1 MKKRTFRALLCL
13 GLFAMTLTSCGNINP
28 YADDPR
34 YPIYQLALESG
45 FTGTYQEWLDS
56 IKGEDG
62 RNGETPHI
70 GENGNW
76 WIGDTDTGV
85 PARGPEGPEGP
96 AGSDGQPGS
105 QGEPGKDGNTPYIGE
120 NGNWWIGDTDTGV
133 PATGKD
139 GQDGSQG
146 PAGSDGQPGSQ
157 GEPGKDGKDGIDGK
171 DGTSMHT
178 GHGAPS
184 SDLGQVGDSYV
195 DLDTWDFYVK
205 YENGWVLEG
214 NIKGNNGSD
223 YERETHTI
231 TFDSNGGSAVETQYV
246 LHGEKIAK
254 PENPVRLGYEFSC
267 WTYQDE
273 PWSFVGY
280 TCTEDMTLVANWT
293 LSEYTAT
300 FVNYN
305 GEILDYQ
312 TGLHYGDSVTYRGA
326 TPIKPSD
333 EAGIAYEFTG
343 WDKELLVVDN
353 MIFTAQFKTV
363 ESGYVINHPVTIN
376 FWHNFNNQYA
386 TVIRN
391 FIEEFEE
398 VEPNIT
404 VNLVT
409 QIGGY
414 DDLNTK
420 VIQGFSAGNYPDIGI
435 SYPHHIADYID
446 YGKVVR
452 LDEDFINNER
462 YGWTDEDLEDI
473 IPNHLEEG
481 ASYAIPGTYS
491 LPFAELTE
499 AMFYNA
505 DVLIGLDLSSV
516 DATINGG
523 NPLTHEYLNN
533 LTWEELFDK
542 LCPAIVAHNAALPAD
557 EQYLHDDK
565 EYHGVVGYD
574 SDDNLFITLAEQ
586 YGYGYTAIDEAT
598 GTGKVLFDN
607 EGMKSLMKTFNK
619 AYQDGYFITKGSTG
633 YYLNS
638 LFTQQNVLFSIGSTG
653 SAKYQYTD
661 NFETGVAR
669 IPAAQDGNRHVINQ
683 GPSLTILDHNDDTR
697 ALASWLFCKFMLN
710 KENATTWAIES
721 GYEPIRYSC
730 YDTDEYKSYLDYLSN
745 SDDSDAL
752 LARVHKYCRSVVD
765 DLYNSCNFKGSS
777 RCRTTVGELVC
788 LCLIEENLDE
798 YIDKYFKDAVNNCLI
813 FISN

>member
-1 MKKRTFRALLCL
+1 MKKRIPKTLLCL
-13 GLFAMTLTSCGNINP
+13 IFFAMTLTSCGNNNP

-34 YPIYQLALESG
+34 YPIYQLALDSG
-45 FTGTYQEWLDS
+45 FTGTYQDWLDS

-62 RNGETPHI
+62 KNGETPHI

-85 PARGPEGPEGP
+85 PAKGSEGP
-96 AGSDGQPGS
+96 

-120 NGNWWIGDTDTGV
+120 NGNWWIGDVDTGV

-139 GQDGSQG
+139 GADGAPGSQG
-146 PAGSDGQPGSQ
+146 PIGPEGHQ
-157 GEPGKDGKDGIDGK
+157 GEPGKDGVDGK

-184 SDLGQVGDSYV
+184 NLLGQVGDSYV

-205 YENGWVLEG
+205 FENGWVLEG

-246 LHGEKIAK
+246 LHGEKITK
-254 PENPVRLGYEFSC
+254 PANPVRLGYEFNC
-267 WTYQDE
+267 WTYQGE

-280 TCTEDMTLVANWT
+280 TCTEDMILVADWT

-312 TGLHYGDSVTYRGA
+312 TGLHYGDKVSYGGV
-326 TPIKPSD
+326 TPIKPSY
-333 EAGIAYEFTG
+333 EVGIGYEFTG
-343 WDKELLVVDN
+343 WDKELFVVDN
-353 MIFTAQFKTV
+353 MVFTAQFKTF
-363 ESGYVINHPVTIN
+363 ESEYVINHPVTIN
-376 FWHNFNNQYA
+376 FWHPFNSKYA
-386 TVIRN
+386 SVITN

-404 VNLVT
+404 VNLVY
-409 QIGGY
+409 QGSY
-414 DDLNTK
+414 DDIKRQIIT
-420 VIQGFSAGNYPDIGI
+420 GFSAGNYPDIGI
-435 SYPHHIADYID
+435 CYPDQVADYID
-446 YGKVVR
+446 YGKAVR
-452 LDEDFINNER
+452 LDQDFINNES
-462 YGWTDEDLEDI
+462 YGWTEEDLEDI
-473 IPNHLEEG
+473 IPNYLEEG
-481 ASYAIPGTYS
+481 ASYTIPGTYS
-491 LPFAELTE
+491 LPFAKSTE

-533 LTWEELFDK
+533 LTWEELFDR
-542 LCPAIVAHNAALPAD
+542 LCPAIVAHNATLPVD
-557 EQYLHDDK
+557 EKYLHDDK
-565 EYHGVVGYD
+565 QYHGVVGHD
-574 SDDNLFITLAEQ
+574 SDSNLFITLAEQ
-586 YGYGYTAIDEAT
+586 YGYGYTAIDEST

-619 AYQDGYFITKGSTG
+619 AYQDGYFITKGSTWG
-633 YYLNS
+633 NYMSS
-638 LFTQQNVLFSIGSTG
+638 LFTQQNLLFYIGSTDG
-653 SAKYQYTD
+653 TEYNYTS

-669 IPAAQDGNRHVINQ
+669 IPAAKDGNRHVISQ
-683 GPSLTILDHNDDTR
+683 GPSLTILDHSDEAR

-710 KENATTWAIES
+710 KENATTWAIQS
-721 GYEPIRYSC
+721 DYEPIRYSS
-730 YDTDEYKSYLDYLSN
+730 YDTYEYKSYLDYLSN
-745 SDDSDAL
+745 SSGSDAL
-752 LARVHKYCRSVVD
+752 LARVHKYCRSIMD
-765 DLYNSCNFKGSS
+765 DLYNTCSFKGSS
-777 RCRTTVGELVC
+777 SCIMTVANLVR
-788 LCLIEENLDE
+788 LCLVEKNLDE
-798 YIDKYFKDAVNNCLI
+798 YIDKYFKDALHSCLMYL
-813 FISN
+813 